1 MKKVRS
7 VLFIILLLSF
17 VALPVLAICKNESNI
32 KNDTQSDAVDDVAE
46 YTLPATPDDADYSDP
61 DDDCTPVLDQTSSQT
76 DTPESQQDMA
86 DQQDVTDENDPY
98 DLTSMTIDELAALLD
113 ELHDLRPETEEAE
126 HQKWADIAA
135 VKNELV
141 ARAIESD
148 YHYTEQVTFDTL
160 YFFIDNRLIRNEKI
174 IYVTLT
180 HHSAEEAEAT
190 IVPLQQET
198 ERIEAFKETLPQ
210 SGDDAYSYWQYY
222 WDEVIH
228 ETAPSEY
235 IP

>member
-1 MKKVRS
+1 MS
-7 VLFIILLLSF
+7 LSF
-17 VALPVLAICKNESNI
+17 VALPVLAICKNEPNS
-32 KNDTQSDAVDDVAE
+32 KNDMQSDAVDDVAE

-76 DTPESQQDMA
+76 DTPEAQQDMA

-113 ELHDLRPETEEAE
+113 ELSDLHPETEEAE

-160 YFFIDNRLIRNEKI
+160 YYFIDNRLIMNEKI
-174 IYVTLT
+174 IYAAI
-180 HHSAEEAEAT
+180 SIQGEEAAEAT
-190 IVPLQQET
+190 VAATRQES
-198 ERIEAFKETLPQ
+198 ERIEAFRETLPQ

-222 WDEVIH
+222 WNEVLH
-228 ETAPSEY
+228 ETEPCGYVA
-235 IP
+235 

>member
-7 VLFIILLLSF
+7 VLFIVLLLSF
-17 VALPVLAICKNESNI
+17 IALPVLAICKNESNI
-32 KNDTQSDAVDDVAE
+32 KNDTQSDAVDDAAE

-76 DTPESQQDMA
+76 DTPESQQDMT

-160 YFFIDNRLIRNEKI
+160 YYFIDNRLIMNEKI
-174 IYVTLT
+174 IYAAI
-180 HHSAEEAEAT
+180 SIQGEEAAEPT
-190 IVPLQQET
+190 VTETRQES
-198 ERIEAFKETLPQ
+198 ERIEAFRETLPQ

-222 WDEVIH
+222 WEEVLH

>member
-7 VLFIILLLSF
+7 VLFIVLLLSF
-17 VALPVLAICKNESNI
+17 VALPVLAICKNESNS
-32 KNDTQSDAVDDVAE
+32 KNDIQSDAVDDVAE
-46 YTLPATPDDADYSDP
+46 YTLPATPDDADYSAP

-76 DTPESQQDMA
+76 DTPES
-86 DQQDVTDENDPY
+86 QQDVTDENDPY

-141 ARAIESD
+141 DRAIESG
-148 YHYTEQVTFDTL
+148 YEYTEQVTFDTL
-160 YFFIDNRLIRNEKI
+160 YYFIDNRLVMNEKI
-174 IYVTLT
+174 IYAATT
-180 HHSAEEAEAT
+180 YHSAEEAEAL
-190 IVPLQQET
+190 IAPIRQES
-198 ERIEAFKETLPQ
+198 ERIEAFRETLPQ

-222 WDEVIH
+222 WEEVIH
-228 ETAPSEY
+228 ETAPSQY